1 MYIILSNN
9 EKGLSNM
16 WSIAEGIIKETE
28 ERVRQE
34 ITASVLGAAGR
45 WTGLIFKRIREQNLE
60 LTEDNI
66 RNIGKQENIPDLFI
80 DQMIATL
87 KTT

>member
-1 MYIILSNN
+1 
-9 EKGLSNM
+9 M
-16 WSIAEGIIKETE
+16 WNLAEGIVKETE

-34 ITASVLGAAGR
+34 ITASVLSAAGH
-45 WTGLIFKRIREQNLE
+45 WAGLIFKRIKEQNLD
-60 LTEDNI
+60 LDEDNI
-66 RNIGKQENIPDLFI
+66 RNIGKQENIPELFT